1 MRKHTQDEAF
11 LNLAAHAH
19 AARGRNSDY
28 QIFVRKIFVND
39 TLVTAHWDAG
49 CDASIIPA
57 AMAKSLAPIDPG
69 KRHRVS
75 FGDGVRRS
83 DGTVSLRVTLT
94 MRCACMHTFIVM
106 EGAPMCLIGGDIL
119 QRFKACHLLRDREYH
134 LYPTEGDLE
143 VVHVDDPDMSPRKEA
158 TALFKALHAHM
169 ATVEEI
175 SDGTEDRDPDDALT
189 QEALDAR
196 YGARIAA
203 ITSQYDSVFI
213 TDADSLSAMP
223 PCPPQRP
230 WDFSVKLINPQPPLH
245 NIKLHNHGISH
256 DPNDYVQRRF
266 FERWTQ
272 GMLTSG
278 AAPGAKYNNAIA
290 RCERAPF
297 YVARATAIP
306 KSDEKQNYTGDP
318 ANWDMRVVIDY
329 RQVNKNTAVGS
340 RTQCPSIPA
349 LLNSLAQNRYFSK
362 MDLRFGFY
370 NVGIAND
377 FTRYCFAFSTPVGTF
392 VPNNMPMGATQSP
405 DYLMQ
410 MMYTIFA
417 HLVERKVQF
426 IYMDDMFIAT
436 RSVELHLEILQ
447 EILEISKEY
456 SLSYKHSKCKFL
468 QLSIEALGY
477 KVSDH
482 EISPG
487 DRLTKVIENISPP
500 TTKAAVLSFVATMN
514 YYRPFIAN
522 FGRIA
527 APLTDMQRGTKPFV
541 WGQEEHTA
549 FLTLR
554 DALLSRPVLRPFQPG
569 LETISLHDASQIG
582 GGAVLMQRADAEQ
595 PFHIVSFW
603 SKRWP
608 STIAKNSVT
617 ELETRAIV
625 EPIDGPWRHHLRW
638 TPFTVYTDHIAA
650 TFLMT
655 KDIGN
660 CSVHDARSRTKLAEY
675 PLLSIE
681 HISGKHNEIADM
693 LSRSI
698 TQFTEKIL
706 VVDAFAG
713 CGTLIRALD
722 QVLPWNW
729 SIVYV
734 AVEHDPECRQVIT
747 SMLETIAQTRPGR
760 FQPHSSSQ
768 GGATFPF
775 ELGHDM
781 NDVKVEDVT
790 TMVRQYSRSLL
801 TGGPPCQ
808 DFSQANDSPQGFQG
822 HREGFTLMKRLIDQ
836 CGFTFW
842 YVENVILRE
851 QDRTQVDDMF
861 RTIAVELEC
870 ADLGPARRRR
880 LVWSNVTIPTPTEED
895 KILYG
900 LSWQDCIHS
909 EWKAPSEKAPCL
921 MAATWSYS
929 DRRGET
935 RLRHAQ
941 TGLTRRMTPQERE
954 LLIGLI
960 PGDLTRV
967 ITGADRFKT
976 IWKMT
981 GNAFPVPVQRH
992 ILHEVVRRFS
1002 ISSGPDTTS
1011 IDNVDNFACQ
1021 ATNTTFHLDEL
1032 RAAAGRDTA
1041 YVREMEQMTE
1051 DRTRFPHAEGGL
1063 IYTAEGTIQVPEG
1076 AILRMTIVD
1085 HYHEM
1090 LGHTGYAKIVKAVK
1104 ADFYWKGMDKSIRD
1118 IVRSCPVCQQA
1129 KKGQLIATGLRSY
1142 PVDLGA
1148 WATIHMDITMIYK
1161 GLTDSEEI
1169 NSALVVVDRFTRYS
1183 IVIPCKHALNTAQ
1196 LFALMDQH
1204 VFAYFGMP
1212 RKIIADNGPPFNA
1225 VIWTDF
1231 IALMGV
1237 RGRHTTPYRPEENGL
1252 VERCNR
1258 TIKSILASVTQANKV
1273 NTPEGVMKFLPTVM
1287 WTINSTENA
1296 TIGVSPYE
1304 ALFGSPPYIPPLLRE
1319 TISGQDVLQ
1328 TYDET
1333 LRAKIKHMASVWK
1346 HITERSEEWNASL
1359 LNFREQPTWRP
1370 AIGDKV
1376 MLQQTRRNEALNL
1389 NEPEFLGPF
1398 PVVSVIGSQVL
1409 LADVPT
1415 TMGVSEVHV
1424 SRVKA
1429 WHDRP
1434 DANVTD
1440 DQGKWI
1446 YRQVLYRDF
1455 SEIAEKGYPSV
1466 RVSWADGSQ
1475 TDELEQGDEG
1485 REYRANEKG
1494 MFLQKGITEVNADK
1508 VWLFQ
1513 KEVMGIRC
1521 PILVNTYRIG
1531 QGLTRPAP
1539 RRKKIP
1545 PRSIL
1550 LRLVVIMLEEGDLDN
1565 PVMGLVDDYDKDDPQ
1580 AAWRVTWMDGQTTWV
1595 PYNFPADHPHGVA
1608 GKDFSVHLSSRLRKE
1623 HMESFCKG
1631 SSTGKRHRD
1640 APLDCFRVSASQ
1652 SDLEHV
1658 VPRWHPPKRQRSSC
1672 PHIIR

>member
-1 MRKHTQDEAF
+1 
-11 LNLAAHAH
+11 
-19 AARGRNSDY
+19 
-28 QIFVRKIFVND
+28 
-39 TLVTAHWDAG
+39 
-49 CDASIIPA
+49 
-57 AMAKSLAPIDPG
+57 
-69 KRHRVS
+69 
-75 FGDGVRRS
+75 
-83 DGTVSLRVTLT
+83 
-94 MRCACMHTFIVM
+94 
-106 EGAPMCLIGGDIL
+106 
-119 QRFKACHLLRDREYH
+119 
-134 LYPTEGDLE
+134 
-143 VVHVDDPDMSPRKEA
+143 
-158 TALFKALHAHM
+158 
-169 ATVEEI
+169 
-175 SDGTEDRDPDDALT
+175 
-189 QEALDAR
+189 
-196 YGARIAA
+196 
-203 ITSQYDSVFI
+203 
-213 TDADSLSAMP
+213 
-223 PCPPQRP
+223 
-230 WDFSVKLINPQPPLH
+230 
-245 NIKLHNHGISH
+245 
-256 DPNDYVQRRF
+256 
-266 FERWTQ
+266 
-272 GMLTSG
+272 
-278 AAPGAKYNNAIA
+278 
-290 RCERAPF
+290 
-297 YVARATAIP
+297 
-306 KSDEKQNYTGDP
+306 
-318 ANWDMRVVIDY
+318 
-329 RQVNKNTAVGS
+329 
-340 RTQCPSIPA
+340 
-349 LLNSLAQNRYFSK
+349 
-362 MDLRFGFY
+362 
-370 NVGIAND
+370 
-377 FTRYCFAFSTPVGTF
+377 
-392 VPNNMPMGATQSP
+392 
-405 DYLMQ
+405 
-410 MMYTIFA
+410 
-417 HLVERKVQF
+417 
-426 IYMDDMFIAT
+426 
-436 RSVELHLEILQ
+436 
-447 EILEISKEY
+447 
-456 SLSYKHSKCKFL
+456 
-468 QLSIEALGY
+468 
-477 KVSDH
+477 
-482 EISPG
+482 
-487 DRLTKVIENISPP
+487 
-500 TTKAAVLSFVATMN
+500 
-514 YYRPFIAN
+514 
-522 FGRIA
+522 
-527 APLTDMQRGTKPFV
+527 
-541 WGQEEHTA
+541 
-549 FLTLR
+549 
-554 DALLSRPVLRPFQPG
+554 
-569 LETISLHDASQIG
+569 
-582 GGAVLMQRADAEQ
+582 
-595 PFHIVSFW
+595 
-603 SKRWP
+603 
-608 STIAKNSVT
+608 
-617 ELETRAIV
+617 
-625 EPIDGPWRHHLRW
+625 
-638 TPFTVYTDHIAA
+638 
-650 TFLMT
+650 
-655 KDIGN
+655 
-660 CSVHDARSRTKLAEY
+660 
-675 PLLSIE
+675 
-681 HISGKHNEIADM
+681 
-693 LSRSI
+693 
-698 TQFTEKIL
+698 
-706 VVDAFAG
+706 
-713 CGTLIRALD
+713 
-722 QVLPWNW
+722 
-729 SIVYV
+729 
-734 AVEHDPECRQVIT
+734 
-747 SMLETIAQTRPGR
+747 
-760 FQPHSSSQ
+760 
-768 GGATFPF
+768 
-775 ELGHDM
+775 
-781 NDVKVEDVT
+781 
-790 TMVRQYSRSLL
+790 
-801 TGGPPCQ
+801 
-808 DFSQANDSPQGFQG
+808 
-822 HREGFTLMKRLIDQ
+822 
-836 CGFTFW
+836 
-842 YVENVILRE
+842 
-851 QDRTQVDDMF
+851 
-861 RTIAVELEC
+861 
-870 ADLGPARRRR
+870 
-880 LVWSNVTIPTPTEED
+880 
-895 KILYG
+895 
-900 LSWQDCIHS
+900 
-909 EWKAPSEKAPCL
+909 
-921 MAATWSYS
+921 
-929 DRRGET
+929 
-935 RLRHAQ
+935 
-941 TGLTRRMTPQERE
+941 
-954 LLIGLI
+954 
-960 PGDLTRV
+960 
-967 ITGADRFKT
+967 
-976 IWKMT
+976 
-981 GNAFPVPVQRH
+981 
-992 ILHEVVRRFS
+992 
-1002 ISSGPDTTS
+1002 
-1011 IDNVDNFACQ
+1011 
-1021 ATNTTFHLDEL
+1021 
-1032 RAAAGRDTA
+1032 
-1041 YVREMEQMTE
+1041 
-1051 DRTRFPHAEGGL
+1051 
-1063 IYTAEGTIQVPEG
+1063 
-1076 AILRMTIVD
+1076 
-1085 HYHEM
+1085 
-1090 LGHTGYAKIVKAVK
+1090 
-1104 ADFYWKGMDKSIRD
+1104 
-1118 IVRSCPVCQQA
+1118 
-1129 KKGQLIATGLRSY
+1129 
-1142 PVDLGA
+1142 
-1148 WATIHMDITMIYK
+1148 MDITMIYK